1 MADQPQPLSKE
12 SDFMKTK
19 LALLVG
25 CLLVVSTGAFAQEG
39 EARLIDEVIA
49 RVNATPIMRSAFEA
63 AQKDYLEELKRQ
75 GLKGE
80 ELEKKFNSVKAN
92 ILDQLID
99 TQLLAQRA
107 KDLSINVEPQVN
119 EQLVR
124 IMKENN
130 IQSLEDL
137 EQKMREVG
145 VDINEVR
152 RNLGDNFARQ
162 AVMYREVY
170 GRIIQALTEKE
181 RRDHYEKNK
190 QYFATPGEFTLSHL
204 FIAAGKDAE
213 AAQKKIAD
221 ILAQARA
228 AEADFAALAKRLSE
242 DAPTAKNGGKIGTL
256 KANELAPEV
265 FTAIE
270 KLNAGEVS
278 EPIKLNNGFSVF
290 RVDEKKD
297 AVTRPFEDQEVQD
310 AVARSLAG
318 ERAEKQMDTYLA
330 KLREDAFIEIAPGY
344 QYEDSKVKS
353 AQIKHTPYSEDS
365 GKKKKKEKKDDKK
378 DKKENAVAKENQ

>member
-1 MADQPQPLSKE
+1 
-12 SDFMKTK
+12 MKR
-19 LALLVG
+19 LFALLFV
-25 CLLVVSTGAFAQEG
+25 LPMLSAATFAQEG

-63 AQKDYLEELKRQ
+63 AQKDYLEELKKQ
-75 GLKGE
+75 GLKGD
-80 ELEKKFNSVKAN
+80 ELEKKFNELKAR
-92 ILDQLID
+92 ILDNLID

-170 GRIIQALTEKE
+170 GKIMYNLTEKE
-181 RRDHYEKNK
+181 KREHYEKNK
-190 QYFATPGEFTLSHL
+190 QYFATPGEFTLSHIFVAL
-204 FIAAGKDAE
+204 GKDAE
-213 AAQKKIAD
+213 AAQKKVQDA
-221 ILAQARA
+221 LTQTRA
-228 AEADFAALAKRLSE
+228 ADADFAALAKRLSE
-242 DAPTAKNGGKIGTL
+242 DAPTAKEGGKIGLL
-256 KANELAPEV
+256 KSNEIAPEV
-265 FTAIE
+265 LAAVE
-270 KLNAGEVS
+270 KLKEGEVS
-278 EPIKLNNGFSVF
+278 EPIKLNNGFSIF
-290 RVDEKKD
+290 RVDAKKD
-297 AVTRPFEDQEVQD
+297 AITKPFEDQEVQE

-318 ERAEKQMDTYLA
+318 ERAEKNMDGYLD
-330 KLREDAFIEIAPGY
+330 KLRIDAFIELAPGY
-344 QYEDSKVKS
+344 QFADSKVKS

-365 GKKKKKEKKDDKK
+365 GKKKKKEKKEAEKK
-378 DKKENAVAKENQ
+378 AAETAKSN